1 VLRWARGLLPIAAA
15 LGALMFVFT
24 VIAVTSL
31 AGVTWS
37 DRSGPGYGPVH
48 TLFGTGGLSPGTL
61 SALTVGAAAQ
71 TLITFIPEMPS
82 TPPEIAYMHCE
93 RTNIP
98 ALVVNESAAG
108 RVAYL
113 AADIDRRYAID
124 NLPDHGNLLGNIIRW
139 AAGDSLP
146 VQVDG
151 PGLVNCELYHQPGR
165 LILHVVNL
173 TSAGTWRAPMEELIP
188 IGPLYVKVKIDREAG
203 IKSGRAL
210 VAEAGGPISV
220 AVDGGWASFEL
231 KSVLD
236 HEVVVLE

>member
-1 VLRWARGLLPIAAA
+1 MR
-15 LGALMFVFT
+15 T
-24 VIAVTSL
+24 
-31 AGVTWS
+31 
-37 DRSGPGYGPVH
+37 
-48 TLFGTGGLSPGTL
+48 
-61 SALTVGAAAQ
+61 
-71 TLITFIPEMPS
+71 
-82 TPPEIAYMHCE
+82 E

-98 ALVVNESAAG
+98 ALVVNESAPG

-124 NLPDHGNLLGNIIRW
+124 NLPDHGNLLANIIRW

-146 VQVDG
+146 VQIDG

-188 IGPLYVKVKIDREAG
+188 IGPLYVKVKIAQEAG